1 MKHRMILGDTQELGT
16 SADTLCL
23 LHFDGNV
30 VDATGKSTWTGTG
43 NYSFSS
49 DGKFGKSLAFNNSDI
64 RSTDQSL
71 RPTGN
76 EWTIEW
82 WDKKIGSISGW
93 LLAIES
99 TINITWGVQVYWDGS
114 FFNFQ
119 ASNGLNLNI
128 GSPTSA
134 WRHVAIVCH
143 NNVVS
148 SYVNG
153 VLLASS
159 TYNNTLPT
167 FARSKIGYYGQ
178 QVSGF
183 LIDEFRISNVA
194 RWTSNF
200 TPPTKPY

>member
-1 MKHRMILGDTQELGT
+1 MKKRMILGSTKERGT

-23 LHFDGNV
+23 LHFDGNI
-30 VDATGKSTWTGTG
+30 VDATGKSAWAGRG

-49 DGKFGKSLAFNNSDI
+49 DGKFGKSLAFNNSDV
-64 RSTDQSL
+64 RSTDRSL

-82 WDKKIGSISGW
+82 WDRKIGSISGW

-99 TINITWGVQVYWDGS
+99 SIDIMWGVQVPWNGS
-114 FFNFQ
+114 VFNFQ
-119 ASNGLNLNI
+119 TSNGLNLNI

-134 WRHVAIVCH
+134 WRHAAIVCH
-143 NNVVS
+143 NSVAS

-153 VLLASS
+153 MQLTSS
-159 TYNNTLPT
+159 VYNNALPD

-178 QVSGF
+178 AVSGF
-183 LIDEFRISNVA
+183 LVDEFRISNVA
-194 RWTSNF
+194 RWISNF
-200 TPPTKPY
+200 DVPTKPY